1 MRQNINVP
9 GYVGRPGAG
18 TPKEVALLWEDE
30 RLNVGVISWTGV
42 YWAVELWGQGEAP
55 PDIERVRRKA
65 SNTDVSRLDYL
76 GDCPCFAALERWW
89 NRRVLVSR
97 SDAQAAF
104 LSRLGLHVATDFPKP
119 LATKAISA
127 LKQADAAIK
136 GVAGWNFDPDLAV
149 VEPLLSELRANDWS
163 QDLPRLASLLN
174 QLADGAFRSASRLTE
189 KGEEPLNV
197 VH

>member
-1 MRQNINVP
+1 MRHAINVA
-9 GYVGRPGAG
+9 GYAGRRGAG

-30 RLNVGVISWTGV
+30 GLNVGVIAWTGV
-42 YWAVELWGQGEAP
+42 YWAVELWGHGEAP

-76 GDCPCFAALERWW
+76 GGCPRCAALERWW
-89 NRRVLVSR
+89 NRRVLVRR

-104 LSRLGLHVATDFPKP
+104 LSRLGLDVAADFPKP
-119 LATKAISA
+119 LATTAISA

-149 VEPLLSELRANDWS
+149 VEPLLSELRANDWRN
-163 QDLPRLASLLN
+163 DLPRLASLLN
-174 QLADGAFRSASRLTE
+174 QLAEGAFRSASRLTAIRE
-189 KGEEPLNV
+189 SSCG
-197 VH
+197 